1 MKAFGVICGL
11 MLVVCAFGYRVY
23 TQPMQIAVAGTRY
36 ELAVHLKGQ
45 AVAVNVAPI
54 GTLVGAQSL
63 TAEQIDAVLI
73 ECDSP
78 AKSTGAAWVDAG
90 NQYGIDAAYAVA
102 FFYHEST
109 CGSNPAWA
117 GIKPDGTTTHNVGNI
132 ICAGYATCYGRFRD
146 YPDWQTGIND
156 WFRLIAIEYVQQR
169 GLTTVAGIIPVY
181 APSADNND
189 VGGYIGAVNE
199 LVTEWR
205 ARPIVTASDK
215 RSLLVAYAISL
226 EGIPYVRGG
235 RSASGGDC
243 SGTMQHIFLTV
254 AGIDISATT
263 FSQFPALKPIEL
275 AQVQPGDL
283 AYFDGFSDGD
293 EHVGMIADVN
303 GDGTWDLIN
312 NGGLQHNM
320 HIDYSFLDEPYFNQH
335 LKGFRTAL

>member
-132 ICAGYATCYGRFRD
+132 ICAGYATCFGRFRD

-156 WFRLIAIEYVQQR
+156 WFRLIAIEYEQQR

-181 APSADNND
+181 APSEEND
-189 VGGYIGAVNE
+189 VEAYISAVNE

-215 RSLLVAYAISL
+215 RSSLVAYATSL
-226 EGIPYVRGG
+226 VGIPYVRGA

-243 SGTMQHIFLTV
+243 SGTMQHVYLTV
-254 AGIDISATT
+254 AGIDIGATT
-263 FSQFPALKPIEL
+263 FSQYPALKPIEL
-275 AQVQPGDL
+275 AQVQEADL
-283 AYFDGFSDGD
+283 WYGQYFNDQ
-293 EHVGMIADVN
+293 HTGMIADID
-303 GDGTWDLIN
+303 GDGKWDLIN
-312 NGGLQHNM
+312 NGGLQDTM
-320 HIDYSFLDEPYFNQH
+320 HIDYDFLNTPYFSDH
-335 LKGFRTAL
+335 TMGFRTAL

>member
-1 MKAFGVICGL
+1 MKFASIVCSL
-11 MLVVCAFGYRVY
+11 LLVVCAFGYRVY
-23 TQPMQIAVAGTRY
+23 TQPMQIAVAGQRY
-36 ELAVHLKGQ
+36 ELVVHLKGQ

-181 APSADNND
+181 APSEEND
-189 VGGYIGAVNE
+189 VEAYVGAVNE

-205 ARPIVTASDK
+205 ARPIVTASE
-215 RSLLVAYAISL
+215 RRALLVAYAISL

-243 SGTMQHIFLTV
+243 SGTMQHVFLTV